1 MKCLDTRW
9 EDSNSSTTRRWKC
22 DACQTRGKTSE
33 TWLFAPIREQPK
45 KGKPKKLSEID
56 NAVNRIS
63 DALYG
68 GKTKQSKEVK
78 HKPPKS
84 LFDDVDEDSGR
95 YSDYGD
101 LGIDIPRG
109 DDW

>member
-9 EDSNSSTTRRWKC
+9 EDTSSSTTRRWKC

-56 NAVNRIS
+56 KAVNRIN
-63 DALYG
+63 DALFG

-84 LFDDVDEDSGR
+84 LFDDVDEDNGR